1 MSVLNS
7 LPECYLVSTYQYD
20 RMALDVINSI
30 FTHCI
35 CKGISSFE
43 ILECVMDLKTNG
55 ICHQRAAVDV

>member
-1 MSVLNS
+1 MSVLNL

-20 RMALDVINSI
+20 QMALDVIEA
-30 FTHCI
+30 HCI